1 MKKIAI
7 ISTLL
12 ALSMSFT
19 FGQTASDTI
28 SMKKV
33 FGSYQFYQGEQ
44 RLKMNQLINTMKP
57 NEQAY
62 EQIQSAQSTNIIAI
76 ALSSAGGFL
85 IGWYIGDAL
94 REGGSNWNMIGI
106 GAGLVVVSIPISHNF
121 NIKARQA
128 VETYNSGLLQT
139 SSFWDKNELKI
150 SFSGNG
156 IGLTLNF

>member
-1 MKKIAI
+1 MRKIAI
-7 ISTLL
+7 IIALL

-19 FGQTASDTI
+19 FGQTDSDSIT
-28 SMKKV
+28 MKKV
-33 FGSYQFYQGEQ
+33 LGSYQFYQGEQ
-44 RLKMNQLINTMKP
+44 RLKMSQLINTMKP

-62 EQIQSAQSTNIIAI
+62 EQIQSAHSNYIIAI
-76 ALSSAGGFL
+76 ALSSTGGFL
-85 IGWYIGDAL
+85 IGWYIGGAL

-106 GAGLVVVSIPISHNF
+106 GASLVVVSIPVSNNF

-139 SSFWDKNELKI
+139 SSFWDKSELKI
-150 SFSGNG
+150 SFSGSG